1 MNGQQSASQ
10 IRDKLGE
17 AIEVCH
23 IYYNSISEY
32 TAIHAHNIDGVVISI
47 MGYIVLYSTPPYMYI
62 PQLRGSKYI

>member
-32 TAIHAHNIDGVVISI
+32 TAMLYTCTYIDRVVISI
-47 MGYIVLYSTPPYMYI
+47 MGYMYSTI
-62 PQLRGSKYI
+62 